1 MVTRSLAVDLEA
13 EKILCVALHPGW
25 VRTDMGG
32 PTVSLNVD
40 FVFSCLDKNGF
51 VLTHF
56 LAFEGTFEPRGEHII
71 SVVCHFWINGEASWW
86 ICGLHWEKLTL
97 VISILCVTLSEC
109 QMTAEKLRPEKQPAV
124 LIIHVSTC
132 VY

>member
-1 MVTRSLAVDLEA
+1 MVTRCLAVDLEA

-32 PTVSLNVD
+32 SMVSLSLFFLLV
-40 FVFSCLDKNGF
+40 VLIKND

-56 LAFEGTFEPRGEHII
+56 LAFEGTFEQRGEHII
-71 SVVCHFWINGEASWW
+71 SVVCHFWINGEASRW
-86 ICGLHWEKLTL
+86 ICGLHWGKLTL

-109 QMTAEKLRPEKQPAV
+109 QMTAGKLWPEEQHAV
-124 LIIHVSTC
+124 MIIHVSAC
-132 VY
+132 MY